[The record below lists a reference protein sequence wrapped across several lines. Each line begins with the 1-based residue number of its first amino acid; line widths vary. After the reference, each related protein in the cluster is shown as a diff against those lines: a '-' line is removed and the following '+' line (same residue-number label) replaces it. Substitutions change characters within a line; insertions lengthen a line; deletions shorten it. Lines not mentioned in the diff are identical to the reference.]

1 MWYGTKH
8 LSSVK
13 VFSWTTLMPSP
24 VTTVQHIASTWQLI
38 VLLRVW
44 AQVTSWS
51 NWVHPQKWPYIFF
64 AIVMIVA
71 ESLTCCACSV
81 CVCAL
86 YLEEVKKTLQTRYNS
101 PFLSHSRI
109 MIATPW
115 DEKGHKTMRGSWK
128 TVRSVLFKIGPAE
141 KTQLLH
147 IDMTFAW
154 CNEFFSKMAG

>member
-1 MWYGTKH
+1 MLVNTMIINVVRYE
-8 LSSVK
+8 SSVPEQH
-13 VFSWTTLMPSP
+13 SMPSP
-24 VTTVQHIASTWQLI
+24 LTTVQHIAGTWQLI
-38 VLLRVW
+38 VLLRLW

-101 PFLSHSRI
+101 PLSLSLTNYDSYHGMRKGI
-109 MIATPW
+109 KLWGAHGKPW
-115 DEKGHKTMRGSWK
+115 EVS
-128 TVRSVLFKIGPAE
+128 L
-141 KTQLLH
+141 
-147 IDMTFAW
+147 
-154 CNEFFSKMAG
+154 SKLILQRKHNCCI